1 MKAVKSAIA
10 LLSLA
15 ALLAC
20 SGSGDGP
27 KAAPAQPDTL
37 AKLRAQLSAA
47 VIAAEASCS
56 ASWLSS
62 RTEPACAAEPRRALA
77 DAQYA
82 WMLENDVLAS
92 VAAAAA
98 RDASVNGL
106 RNRLFRER
114 IMRDGN
120 DAKGMQ
126 AVAKALGFAD
136 APALLSTIYGFDVR
150 GTVTTAQE
158 LLNASEGLYLVAR
171 TDVGATTGE
180 AERVTKKALPSAKT
194 AELAKTLVDAV
205 LPPPSPAL
213 SPLVDAPNSGAGVFF
228 VSPSEQ
234 RVVAALTGGAL
245 DVELT
250 GKALAAG
257 RGRHLLG
264 DADASIAPML
274 GFVATS
280 PVATP
285 EWMAATAALGEPAL
299 TQVIRARAFL
309 ALEAARAEA
318 ARSLDTL
325 ALYDGAGTDLGA
337 SDPWMTA
344 IVRFRGRLLAANVV
358 SSLAAKLGPTWWQR
372 PEAPAILTDLLGS
385 GGSDA
390 LLAKLKVSLS
400 PETLLVESARAL
412 ARSDALVTRR

>member
-1 MKAVKSAIA
+1 MNAVKQLAP
-10 LLSLA
+10 LSLVV
-15 ALLAC
+15 LLAC

-27 KAAPAQPDTL
+27 KAAPAPPDTL
-37 AKLRAQLSAA
+37 AKLRAQLAGA
-47 VIAAEASCS
+47 VVAAEAACS
-56 ASWLSS
+56 ATWLSS
-62 RTEPACAAEPRRALA
+62 RTEPTCAAEPRRALA
-77 DAQYA
+77 DAQHN

-98 RDASVNGL
+98 RDPSVNGL
-106 RNRLFRER
+106 RSRLFRER
-114 IMRDGN
+114 IMRDGT
-120 DAKGMQ
+120 DAKGVQ
-126 AVAKALGFAD
+126 AVAKALGYAD
-136 APALLSTIYGFDVR
+136 APALLSAVYGFDVR
-150 GTVTTAQE
+150 STVATAQE

-171 TDVGATTGE
+171 TDVGAGTGD
-180 AERVTKKALPSAKT
+180 AEGVTKKALPSAKT
-194 AELAKTLVDAV
+194 AELAKALVDAV

-213 SPLVDAPNSGAGVFF
+213 SPIVDAPSSGASVFF

-234 RVVAALTGGAL
+234 RVVTALAGGAL
-245 DVELT
+245 DIELT

-257 RGRHLLG
+257 RVRQLLG
-264 DADASIAPML
+264 DADGSIAPML

-285 EWMAATAALGEPAL
+285 EWMAQTAQLNEPAL
-299 TQVIRARAFL
+299 TQAVRARAFL

-358 SSLAAKLGPTWWQR
+358 SSLVAKLGPTWWQR
-372 PEAPAILTDLLGS
+372 PEAPAILTELLGS
-385 GGSDA
+385 GTSDA
-390 LLAKLKVSLS
+390 MLAKLKIGLS